1 MVKRKGLGKG
11 LSALIPKEE
20 LESIDKNKEIIENI
34 AISEIITN
42 TNNPRKNFDVESLNN
57 LADSIKRYGI
67 IQPIVLFK
75 KKDGYEII
83 AGERR
88 YRAAKIAN
96 LEYVPAIV
104 KDLTD
109 KDKDMISMIENIQR
123 EDLNPYEEA
132 QAYKSIMQD
141 YSLTQNELSDVI
153 GKSRTYIANIVRL
166 LTLDDETISELEK
179 GNITSSQGRALLAI
193 EDLDMRHK
201 YLHMLINKEITVNE
215 VEKKSKK
222 SYLSPKVKDI
232 YIKDLE
238 TRLMEALGAKIKI
251 NKTKNSWKVNIEF
264 FDDEHIEEF
273 LKKYRIGD
281 E

>member
-20 LESIDKNKEIIENI
+20 LESIDKNKETIENI

-42 TNNPRKNFDVESLNN
+42 TNNPRKNFDAESLNN

-179 GNITSSQGRALLAI
+179 GNITSSQGRALLTI

-222 SYLSPKVKDI
+222 SSSRSKVKDI

-238 TRLMEALGAKIKI
+238 TKLMEALGAKIKI

-273 LKKYRIGD
+273 LKKYRIED

>member
-42 TNNPRKNFDVESLNN
+42 TNNPRKNFDAESLNN

>member
-42 TNNPRKNFDVESLNN
+42 TNNPRKNFDAESLNN

-238 TRLMEALGAKIKI
+238 TRLMETLGAKIKI